1 MSATVEQVYRAALAL
16 IDEEPD
22 ESLASRTPGI
32 INTLIGRCFDAS
44 EEYETGAHSL
54 WTPVAEMSDEL
65 EGIDRTIAL
74 SAMPYGLA
82 AMLVLGYDPVKSRA
96 LWSVFIEQ
104 VELARKTPES
114 FVPIENVYGA
124 GEHGGFGRW

>member
-1 MSATVEQVYRAALAL
+1 MSATVEQVYGAALAL

-54 WTPVAEMSDEL
+54 WTPVTEMSDEL